1 MMPQGAADSHAR
13 RDTFLCVPPPSDV
26 VFRDA
31 LVLDGSGAAGRRVDV
46 GVAGDRICAVTAP
59 GGLAQQ
65 AASRVIDAQGL
76 ALAPGFIDVH
86 THDDFA
92 VLLHPEM
99 TFKTLGGVTTC
110 VVGNCGMGAAPFGPA
125 AAMARLFHP
134 EGLPGAWEG
143 YAGYRAR
150 LEAEPASV
158 NVGFL
163 VGHGSLRA
171 ATMGGEK
178 RAPQPDE
185 LEAMRALLIEGLEAG
200 ALGYSSG
207 LIYEPGRHAATDE
220 LVALAR
226 ELRPFGGLYATHMR
240 DESTR
245 LLDSVREA
253 IEIGER
259 AGAAVQISHHKASG
273 RGAWG
278 LVRESIRLIDEARA
292 RGVDVTA
299 DQYPY
304 TAGSTVLSAVLSS
317 GAISGSEGGGLGR
330 MTGDDVVVASSPARP
345 EREGRS
351 IAAIARDLG
360 VSDLEAAQRV
370 AGDDPATT
378 IVAHMMCEDDV
389 QTVMRHGVTMIGS
402 DGIPTLGRRPHPRLW
417 GTFARVLG
425 RYVRELG
432 VLSLEEAV
440 HRMTGLSAAKFGL
453 DGRGAIREGAF
464 ADLVVFD
471 PATVGER
478 GSFEN
483 PEVAPAGIAHV
494 LVGGRFVVRDGA
506 HTGERPGRVLARA
519 GAATR

>member
-1 MMPQGAADSHAR
+1 MPQV
-13 RDTFLCVPPPSDV
+13 FDV

-31 LVLDGSGAAGRRVDV
+31 LVFDGTGAPGIRGDV
-46 GVAGDRICAVTAP
+46 GITGDRIASVAGPGALAGRDAAAVVD
-59 GGLAQQ
+59 G
-65 AASRVIDAQGL
+65 RGL

-92 VLLHPEM
+92 VVIHPEM
-99 TFKTLGGVTTC
+99 AFKALGGVTTC
-110 VVGNCGMGAAPFGPA
+110 VVGNCGMGAAPYGPA
-125 AAMARLFHP
+125 SAMARLFHP
-134 EGLPGAWEG
+134 EGLPASWEG

-163 VGHGSLRA
+163 VGHGSVRA
-171 ATMGGEK
+171 AAMGGTK
-178 RAPQPDE
+178 RAPETDE
-185 LEAMRALLIEGLEAG
+185 LEAMRALLREGLEAG

-207 LIYEPGRHAATDE
+207 LIYEPGRHAVTAE

-226 ELRPFGGLYATHMR
+226 ELAPFGGLYATHMR

-245 LLDSVREA
+245 LLDSVRET

-259 AGAAVQISHHKASG
+259 AGVSVQISHHKASG
-273 RGAWG
+273 RDAWG
-278 LVRESIRLIDEARA
+278 LVRESILLIDEARA
-292 RGVDVTA
+292 RGVDVHA

-304 TAGSTVLSAVLSS
+304 TAGSTILSAVLNA
-317 GAISGSEGGGLGR
+317 GAIAGHDGGGLGR
-330 MTGDDVVVASSPARP
+330 MTGDDVVVASGPKRP

-351 IAAIARDLG
+351 IAAIARELG
-360 VSDLEAAQRV
+360 LSDLEAAQRI
-370 AGDDPATT
+370 AEDDPATT
-378 IVAHMMCEDDV
+378 IIAHMMCEEDV

-402 DGIPTLGRRPHPRLW
+402 DGIPTLGRKPHPRLW

-432 VLSLEEAV
+432 VLTLEEGV

-453 DGRGAIREGAF
+453 HDRGAIREGAA
-464 ADLVVFD
+464 ADLVLFD

-483 PEVAPAGIAHV
+483 PEVPPAGIVHV
-494 LVGGRFVVRDGA
+494 LVNGGFVVRDGV
-506 HTGERPGRVLARA
+506 HTGARPGRVLRRSS
-519 GAATR
+519 AAV